1 MKEYVLVENERKDV
15 LIGKLTANLPV
26 LRTMLHLSQSDFAKL
41 LGMSRQQ
48 IVAIENKKRKM
59 TWSTFLAAVLI
70 FKSNEETN
78 QLLPVF
84 GIYTEDLEEFI
95 KKKDDRST
103 DI

>member
-1 MKEYVLVENERKDV
+1 
-15 LIGKLTANLPV
+15 
-26 LRTMLHLSQSDFAKL
+26 
-41 LGMSRQQ
+41 
-48 IVAIENKKRKM
+48 M

-78 QLLPVF
+78 QLLSVF

>member
-1 MKEYVLVENERKDV
+1 MENERKDV

-26 LRTMLHLSQSDFAKL
+26 LRTMLHLSQSDFAEL

>member
-1 MKEYVLVENERKDV
+1 METERKDV

-26 LRTMLHLSQSDFAKL
+26 LRTMLYLSQSDFAKL

-78 QLLPVF
+78 QLLSVF